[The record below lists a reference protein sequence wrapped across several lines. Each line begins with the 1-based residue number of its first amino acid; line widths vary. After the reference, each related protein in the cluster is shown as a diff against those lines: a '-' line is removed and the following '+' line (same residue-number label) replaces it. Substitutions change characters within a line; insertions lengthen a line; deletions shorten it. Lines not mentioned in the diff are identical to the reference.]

1 MDEAAKRAEVTRL
14 LKRGLNH
21 YGLGDLEAAIRCWE
35 KARELA
41 PDNRAAQDYLET
53 AYEESG
59 RAGASAAAA
68 AAAAGPEAEEPQT
81 SASSYEFA
89 FDDDETPR
97 TNETPPPL
105 PAGASLP
112 DLPVTD
118 EAPDTLVA
126 EALESYKAGELES
139 AWVSLQRVATAQ
151 PERLDVQGYLVMVRS
166 ERARQWAREV
176 GDQGRAPKIK
186 RSMQELMTLNL
197 SPDEG
202 FLLSQI
208 DGELSIEMLLNLS
221 SDRVRTLEIL
231 AKFIKEGLIE

>member
-21 YGLGDLEAAIRCWE
+21 YGLGELGAAIRCWE

-59 RAGASAAAA
+59 RAKALPAAAEPD
-68 AAAAGPEAEEPQT
+68 GPQT
-81 SASSYEFA
+81 APSSYEFA
-89 FDDDETPR
+89 FDDDETPL
-97 TNETPPPL
+97 TNEAPPPL

-112 DLPVTD
+112 ELPIAD
-118 EAPDTLVA
+118 DAPDTAVA
-126 EALESYKAGELES
+126 EALDAYKAGELEA
-139 AWVSLQRVATAQ
+139 AWESLQQVAAAR
-151 PERLDVQGYLVMVRS
+151 PDRLDVQGYLVMVRS

-176 GDQGRAPKIK
+176 GDQGRAPRVK

-197 SPDEG
+197 KPAEG
-202 FLLSQI
+202 FLLAQI
-208 DGELSIEMLLNLS
+208 DGELSIEQLLNLS
-221 SDRVRTLEIL
+221 NDRVRTLEIL
-231 AKFIKEGLIE
+231 AKFLREGLIE

>member
-41 PDNRAAQDYLET
+41 PENRAAQDYLET

-59 RAGASAAAA
+59 RAAASAGEPAPEESDESE
-68 AAAAGPEAEEPQT
+68 GPP
-81 SASSYEFA
+81 SSFEFA

-112 DLPVTD
+112 DLPVGD
-118 EAPDTLVA
+118 DAPDTLVA
-126 EALESYKAGELES
+126 EALESYKSGALEE
-139 AWVSLQRVATAQ
+139 AWEALQRVADAQ

-176 GDQGRAPKIK
+176 GDQGRAPKLK

-197 SPDEG
+197 KPDEG

-221 SDRVRTLEIL
+221 NDRVRTLEIL
-231 AKFIKEGLIE
+231 AKFLNEGLVE